1 MWAVFHNLCEWVQ
14 DGIPFLTWNVK
25 RYPGTFKSKN
35 TWIYSSYLSFSSHS
49 NKTLDDYYR
58 NVIGTKL
65 SLVLAHNRLS
75 IRSEFLYV
83 RYLDPLGQN
92 TKVMKRRLFPLFDC
106 YSHWIIRNACFQ
118 TWQWRPLVNNHH
130 CVLDLKR
137 SKKVI
142 YEQYSWVRKI
152 QRQKLI
158 ISLFM
163 RMYFLTH

>member
-1 MWAVFHNLCEWVQ
+1 MCEWVQ
-14 DGIPFLTWNVK
+14 DGIPFLTLNVK
-25 RYPGTFKSKN
+25 RYPSTFKKKN
-35 TWIYSSYLSFSSHS
+35 TWIYSSYLSFPSHS
-49 NKTLDDYYR
+49 NKTLDYSCG
-58 NVIGTKL
+58 NIIGTKL

-75 IRSEFLYV
+75 ICSEFVYV

-92 TKVMKRRLFPLFDC
+92 TEVMKRKLFPLFHC

-118 TWQWRPLVNNHH
+118 TWQWRLFVNNRH

-142 YEQYSWVRKI
+142 YERYSWVRKI

-158 ISLFM
+158 ISLSI
-163 RMYFLTH
+163 RVYFLTC